1 MSKCFIVFL
10 CLIYCFIGVPLV
22 QAQTTSYTLEEI
34 LQFSFEN
41 QPLLKQTLLERD
53 LTDARVRSD
62 LSGWFP
68 QASFEGDYFR
78 YFEQPVAI
86 FPDFNDPASGQF
98 QEVRTGVP
106 YNSNLNFFVDQ
117 PIFNNQLIL
126 AKDQANLRRRETD
139 QRLRIFLIDFKINVS
154 KAFYDVLLSQ
164 EQIRITEEDLQRQER
179 QLQDARS
186 LYEAG
191 LTDNIDFKRATITL
205 QNTRSALYESK
216 EAFEVRMAVLRELS
230 GLSTD
235 EPISLAYDLDRMV
248 NEAMVDTLE
257 GVDLTQR
264 PEILQVKLQQSL
276 QDMNVSFF
284 RRTYIPQLSAF
295 FNYNIIYQSPFGD
308 QLYDRAYPNSLA
320 GLRLSFPIFQGGKR
334 NHDIRVAN
342 LELRQLELA
351 QDNLSLQLQREHQ
364 EALSIYKTNLYQMY
378 ILEGNKQLAEE
389 IYNTISLQYEAGI
402 KNFLEVIQAETDLRT
417 SRINY
422 YNALFRLMGSKLD
435 LLKARGQLDVDIY

>member
-1 MSKCFIVFL
+1 MYKSLTFFLFLISSSIVM
-10 CLIYCFIGVPLV
+10 YPVHG
-22 QAQTTSYTLEEI
+22 QTARYTLDEI

-41 QPLLKQTLLERD
+41 QPLLQQNLLERD

-68 QASFEGDYFR
+68 QAGLEGDYFR

-86 FPDFNDPASGQF
+86 FPDFNDPTSGQF

-139 QRLRIFLIDFKINVS
+139 QALQIFMIDFKIEVS
-154 KAFYDVLLSQ
+154 KAFYEVLLSQ

-179 QLQDARS
+179 QLKDARA

-191 LTDNIDFKRATITL
+191 ITDNIDYKRATITL

-216 EAFEVRMAVLRELS
+216 EAYEVSMAVLRELS
-230 GLSTD
+230 GLGPD
-235 EPISLAYDLDRMV
+235 EPIVLAYDLDLMLKEV
-248 NEAMVDTLE
+248 MLDTLE
-257 GVDLTQR
+257 GVDLTLR
-264 PEILQVKLQQSL
+264 PEIQQIRTRQSL

-295 FNYNIIYQSPFGD
+295 YNYNIIYQSPFGN
-308 QLYDRAYPNSLA
+308 QLFDRAYPNSLA

-364 EALSIYKTNLYQMY
+364 EALSAYKTNLYQMY
-378 ILEGNKQLAEE
+378 ILDGNRQLADEV
-389 IYNTISLQYEAGI
+389 YHTVSLQYEAGI

-422 YNALFRLMGSKLD
+422 FNALFRLMGSKLD
-435 LLKARGQLDVDIY
+435 LLKARGQMEVDIY

>member
-1 MSKCFIVFL
+1 MYKSFIVFL
-10 CLIYCFIGVPLV
+10 SLIIWGIGMPMAR
-22 QAQTTSYTLEEI
+22 AQTVEYTLEEI
-34 LQFSFEN
+34 LKFSYNN
-41 QPLLKQTLLERD
+41 QPLLKQTLLEKD

-62 LSGWFP
+62 LSGWLP
-68 QASFEGDYFR
+68 QIGLDGDYFR

-86 FPDFNDPASGQF
+86 FPDFNNPTSGQF

-106 YNSNLNFFVDQ
+106 YNSNLNFFLDQ

-139 QRLRIFLIDFKINVS
+139 QQLKIFLIDFKIEVS
-154 KAFYDVLLSQ
+154 KAFYEVLLSQ

-179 QLQDARS
+179 QLRDARS

-191 LTDNIDFKRATITL
+191 ITDNIDYKRATITL
-205 QNTRSALYESK
+205 QNTRSSLYQSRET
-216 EAFEVRMAVLRELS
+216 FEVRMALLRELS
-230 GLSTD
+230 GLGID
-235 EPISLAYDLDRMV
+235 EPITLAYDLEGMISG
-248 NEAMVDTLE
+248 AMVDTLE
-257 GVDLTQR
+257 GVDISQR
-264 PEILQVKLQQSL
+264 PEIHQIQLQQSL

-284 RRTYIPQLSAF
+284 KRTYIPQLSAF
-295 FNYNIIYQSPFGD
+295 LNYNIIYQSPFGD
-308 QLYDRAYPNSLA
+308 QLFDRAYPNSLA

-364 EALSIYKTNLYQMY
+364 EALSNYKSNLYQMY
-378 ILEGNKQLAEE
+378 ILEGNNQLAEE
-389 IYNTISLQYEAGI
+389 IYNTVSLQYEAGI

-422 YNALFRLMGSKLD
+422 YNAVFRLMGSKLD
-435 LLKARGQLDVDIY
+435 LLKARGQLEVDIY

>member
-1 MSKCFIVFL
+1 MFKSFVVFL
-10 CLIYCFIGVPLV
+10 CLIALSSMA
-22 QAQTTSYTLEEI
+22 QAQTARYTLDEI
-34 LQFSFEN
+34 LQYSFEN

-53 LTDARVRSD
+53 IVDARVRSE

-68 QASFEGDYFR
+68 QAGLDGDYFR

-86 FPDFNDPASGQF
+86 FPDFNDPTSGQF

-139 QRLRIFLIDFKINVS
+139 QSLRIFLIDFKIEVS
-154 KAFYDVLLSQ
+154 KAFYEVLLSQ
-164 EQIRITEEDLQRQER
+164 EQIRITEEDIQRQER

-191 LTDNIDFKRATITL
+191 IADNIDYKRATITL

-230 GLSTD
+230 GLGSD
-235 EPISLAYDLDRMV
+235 EPIALAYDLDRMV
-248 NEAMVDTLE
+248 TEALVDTLE

-264 PEILQVKLQQSL
+264 PEIHQIKLQQSL

-295 FNYNIIYQSPFGD
+295 FNYNIIYQSPLGD
-308 QLYDRAYPNSLA
+308 QLFDRAYPNSLA
-320 GLRLSFPIFQGGKR
+320 GIRLSFPIFQGGKR

-364 EALSIYKTNLYQMY
+364 EALSSYKTNLYQMY

-389 IYNTISLQYEAGI
+389 IYNTINLQYEAGI

-435 LLKARGQLDVDIY
+435 LLKARGQLEVDIY

>member
-1 MSKCFIVFL
+1 MSKSFIVLL
-10 CLIYCFIGVPLV
+10 CLILYGGV
-22 QAQTTSYTLEEI
+22 ANGQTAIFTLDEI
-34 LQFSFEN
+34 LQYSFEN
-41 QPLLKQTLLERD
+41 QPMLRQTLLEKD

-68 QASFEGDYFR
+68 QVGLEGDYYR

-86 FPDFNDPASGQF
+86 FPDFNDPTSGQF

-139 QRLRIFLIDFKINVS
+139 QSLKIFLIDFKIDVS
-154 KAFYDVLLSQ
+154 KAFYEVLLSQ
-164 EQIRITEEDLQRQER
+164 EQIRITEEDIQRQER
-179 QLQDARS
+179 QLQDARA

-191 LTDNIDFKRATITL
+191 IADNIDYKRATITL
-205 QNTRSALYESK
+205 QNTRSALFESK
-216 EAFEVRMAVLRELS
+216 EAFEVRMAVLKELS
-230 GLSTD
+230 GLSTS
-235 EPISLAYDLDRMV
+235 EPITLVYDLDKMIM
-248 NEAMVDTLE
+248 EAMVDTLE
-257 GVDLTQR
+257 GVDLMQR
-264 PEILQVKLQQSL
+264 PEIQQIKLQQSL

-308 QLYDRAYPNSLA
+308 QLFDRAYPNSLA

-351 QDNLSLQLQREHQ
+351 QDNLSLQLEREHQ
-364 EALSIYKTNLYQMY
+364 EALSAYKTNLYQMY

-389 IYNTISLQYEAGI
+389 IYNTINLQYEAGI

-435 LLKARGQLDVDIY
+435 LLKARGQLEVDIY

>member
-1 MSKCFIVFL
+1 MFKSLLAFLIVVS
-10 CLIYCFIGVPLV
+10 CGIGLPLA
-22 QAQTTSYTLEEI
+22 QAQTTRFTLNEI
-34 LQFSFEN
+34 LHFSFEN
-41 QPLLKQTLLERD
+41 QPLLRQNLLERD
-53 LTDARVRSD
+53 ITDARVRSD

-68 QASFEGDYFR
+68 QAGLEADYFR

-86 FPDFNDPASGQF
+86 FPDFNDPTSGQF

-106 YNSNLNFFVDQ
+106 FNSNLNFFVDQ

-139 QRLRIFLIDFKINVS
+139 QGLRIFLIDFKIEVS
-154 KAFYDVLLSQ
+154 KAFYEVLLSQ

-179 QLQDARS
+179 QLRDARS

-191 LTDNIDFKRATITL
+191 ITDNIDYKRATITL
-205 QNTRSALYESK
+205 QNTRAALYESR
-216 EAFEVRMAVLRELS
+216 EAYEVSMAILRELS
-230 GLSTD
+230 GLGTEQTFELD
-235 EPISLAYDLDRMV
+235 YDLDMML
-248 NEAMVDTLE
+248 NEVMVDTLE
-257 GVDLTQR
+257 GVELSQR
-264 PEILQVKLQQSL
+264 PEIQQVRIQQSL

-295 FNYNIIYQSPFGD
+295 FNYNIIYQSPVGN
-308 QLYDRAYPNSLA
+308 QLFDRAYPNSLA

-334 NHDIRVAN
+334 SHDIRVAN

-351 QDNLSLQLQREHQ
+351 QDNLSLQLEREHQ
-364 EALSIYKTNLYQMY
+364 EALSAYKTNLYQMY
-378 ILEGNKQLAEE
+378 ILDGNRQLAEE
-389 IYNTISLQYEAGI
+389 VYNTVSLQYEAGI

-435 LLKARGQLDVDIY
+435 LLKARGQLEVDIY